1 MPGASAAAEPA
12 AVALPHP
19 TPHPPQVI
27 KLAKSGGVVV
37 RAPEQRK
44 AAREQRVR
52 EYFYGPRHSLMP
64 FSNTVRAEELQIYR
78 IGAPAA
84 APRLPLPH
92 TRRCPMP
99 AAALPLQQAL

>member
-1 MPGASAAAEPA
+1 
-12 AVALPHP
+12 
-19 TPHPPQVI
+19 VI

-37 RAPEQRK
+37 RPPEQRK

-78 IGAPAA
+78 IGGWGAGAGPGAA
-84 APRLPLPH
+84 
-92 TRRCPMP
+92 TS
-99 AAALPLQQAL
+99 AALPCPALAGLPVAPSRDPSLGPSRSLPTPTP